1 MGDEIMGLFED
12 ILYKTK
18 SAVDIVGEK
27 AGHFVD
33 ISKLTMNLA
42 ELKSMRK
49 KKLENLG
56 ETFYLSKK
64 RDSSESEPDF
74 SKAFSEIEDLDKNI
88 KKLNQE
94 IAKIKNKL
102 VCKKCGNNNSQNSE
116 YCCKCGEH
124 LKDDDC
130 SCRECNCE
138 KTKQEDGITSD
149 DDSNMSNNDE

>member
-1 MGDEIMGLFED
+1 MGLFED

-18 SAVDIVGEK
+18 SAVDMVGEK
-27 AGHFVD
+27 AGHFMD

-64 RDSSESEPDF
+64 GNFNGSDTDF
-74 SKAFSEIEDLDKNI
+74 SEVFSEIEELDKNI
-88 KKLNQE
+88 EKLNKE

-102 VCKKCGNNNSQNSE
+102 ICKKCGNNNSQNSK
-116 YCCKCGEH
+116 YCCKCGEN
-124 LKDDDC
+124 LKDEDNC
-130 SCRECNCE
+130 SHSDCNCE
-138 KTKQEDGITSD
+138 NTKQNSEEDTYS
-149 DDSNMSNNDE
+149 DDSNINNNNE

>member
-1 MGDEIMGLFED
+1 MGLFED

-18 SAVDIVGEK
+18 SAVDMVGEK

-33 ISKLTMNLA
+33 VSKLTMNLA

-64 RDSSESEPDF
+64 GDSNESDPDF
-74 SKAFSEIEDLDKNI
+74 SKVFSEIEDLDKNI
-88 KKLNQE
+88 EKLNQE

-102 VCKKCGNNNSQNSE
+102 VCRKCGNNNSQNSE

-124 LKDDDC
+124 LKDDDNNSC
-130 SCRECNCE
+130 SCHGCDCE
-138 KTKQEDGITSD
+138 KMNQKIEDTFD
-149 DDSNMSNNDE
+149 NDSNVNNNDNN